1 MVFNDFHI
9 PIIVLDVRLLFSPKR
24 VSFLIVLFSLI
35 HKITESNLWV
45 LYGGLAVCYR
55 MTAPVHRNK
64 LLHVISHYFVAIK

>member
-1 MVFNDFHI
+1 MVFIDFHV
-9 PIIVLDVRLLFSPKR
+9 PNIVLDVRLLS
-24 VSFLIVLFSLI
+24 VLNAFLIALFSLI

>member
-1 MVFNDFHI
+1 MVFIDFHI
-9 PIIVLDVRLLFSPKR
+9 LIIVLDVRLLS
-24 VSFLIVLFSLI
+24 VLNAFLIALFSLI

>member
-1 MVFNDFHI
+1 MVFIDFHI
-9 PIIVLDVRLLFSPKR
+9 PNIVLDVRLLS
-24 VSFLIVLFSLI
+24 VLNAFLIVLFSLI